1 MPVYEYFCRTCR
13 TKYDKLRPMADA
25 DAPIACP
32 ECGERNSV
40 RALSLI
46 AAHVD
51 SNSAHG
57 PGEHHHAEH
66 AHSHGGGCGCG
77 GACACGRHSLN

>member
-1 MPVYEYFCRTCR
+1 MPVYEYFCRTCH

-25 DAPIACP
+25 DAPAACP
-32 ECGERNSV
+32 ECGEQNSV

-51 SNSAHG
+51 SDSAHG
-57 PGEHHHAEH
+57 AGVRHAEH

-77 GACACGRHSLN
+77 GACACGRHSMN

>member
-1 MPVYEYFCRTCR
+1 MPVYEYFCRACH

-25 DAPIACP
+25 DAPVTCP
-32 ECGERNSV
+32 ECGEQNSV

-51 SNSAHG
+51 
-57 PGEHHHAEH
+57 AEH
-66 AHSHGGGCGCG
+66 ASAELHEHAHTHSGGCGCG
-77 GACACGRHSLN
+77 GACGCGRHSLN

>member
-1 MPVYEYFCRTCR
+1 MPVYEYFCRACH

-32 ECGERNSV
+32 ECGEQTSV
-40 RALSLI
+40 RALSLF
-46 AAHVD
+46 AAHTD
-51 SNSAHG
+51 SAHG
-57 PGEHHHAEH
+57 PADHHAESH
-66 AHSHGGGCGCG
+66 QHSGGCGCG